1 MSTTNLNLDIIE
13 ATDSISNAFL
23 TKMNGNMNKLDSA
36 YGILKAHLLQKTG
49 KTNLN
54 DAINYI
60 DSLVNAQ
67 DATATADKLFN
78 GYTAYKGTQKITGT
92 ALATE
97 TPGDS
102 SLILRGWKFYKH
114 TGELVTGTMAS
125 YNGVS
130 SAATSGSVEGDN
142 YKLRVPANG
151 YYTIQSYLTRP
162 KATVLSELGA
172 NVIPTINVTL
182 TGDSTYM
189 GYITGYGAGI
199 NKDGVLVIWAMSRIS
214 GYEHICFVDTS
225 IGVGTRGKGWNITSF
240 DTSDPTEVPHACT
253 ITGLSGKNTINVTL
267 DATGV
272 NASYDFVVLNV
283 TLTAS

>member
-1 MSTTNLNLDIIE
+1 MSTTNLNLDTIE
-13 ATDSISNAFL
+13 TTDSISNAFL

-97 TPGDS
+97 TTATATTIRNG
-102 SLILRGWKFYKH
+102 YKAYNNN
-114 TGELVTGTMAS
+114 GELITGTG
-125 YNGVS
+125 Y
-130 SAATSGSVEGDN
+130 ATS
-142 YKLRVPANG
+142 
-151 YYTIQSYLTRP
+151 TT
-162 KATVLSELGA
+162 ATASDIKTGKTAYNNAGTLIVGTYSPQL
-172 NVIPTINVTL
+172 IPTINVTL
-182 TGDSTYM
+182 TGTNSS
-189 GYITGYGAGI
+189 YISGYGAGI
-199 NKDGVLVIWAMSRIS
+199 NKDGVLVIWAMSNS
-214 GYEHICFVDTS
+214 TAYEHVSFSASS
-225 IGVGTRGKGWNITSF
+225 IGTGTTGSGWSITSY
-240 DTSDPTEVPHACT
+240 DTSDPSSVPYACT
-253 ITGLSGKNTINVTL
+253 ITGLSGKNTIDITL
-267 DATGV
+267 
-272 NASYDFVVLNV
+272 NANTLSSSYDYVQLAV